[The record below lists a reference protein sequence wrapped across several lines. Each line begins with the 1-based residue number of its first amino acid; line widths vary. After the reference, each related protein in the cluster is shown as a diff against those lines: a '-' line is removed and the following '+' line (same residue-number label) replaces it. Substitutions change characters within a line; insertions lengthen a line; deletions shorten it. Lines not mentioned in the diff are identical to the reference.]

1 MNEKVDFYFAK
12 STEWQNEIAFLRTI
26 VLDCNLN
33 EELKWG
39 VPCYT
44 YQGKNILLVS
54 TFKNYCSINFFK
66 GSLLSDYEN
75 ILEKPGENSYQGRLI
90 KFTQVA
96 EIAKLEAT
104 LKAYIFEAIEIEKAG
119 IKFDNKA
126 KSEIEFPTE
135 LQNIFE
141 ENQQLKEA
149 FNNLTPGRQRGYL
162 LHFSQAKQPK
172 TIITR
177 IEKYIPRILLGKG
190 INDCVCGLSKRMPN
204 CDGSHKVLDQKPI
217 Y

>member
-1 MNEKVDFYFAK
+1 MNQKVDFYFSNNQK
-12 STEWQNEIAFLRTI
+12 WQNEITLLRTI

-54 TFKNYCSINFFK
+54 TFKNYCSLNFFK

-96 EIAKLEAT
+96 EIDRLKPT
-104 LKAYIFEAIEIEKAG
+104 IKAYIFEAIEIEKAG

-126 KSEIEFPTE
+126 KSEIELPTE
-135 LQNIFE
+135 LQNFFE

-149 FNNLTPGRQRGYL
+149 FNNLTPGRKRGYL

-177 IEKYIPRILLGKG
+177 IEKYIPRILIGKG

>member
-1 MNEKVDFYFAK
+1 MNQKVDFYFSNNQK
-12 STEWQNEIAFLRTI
+12 WQNEIAFLRTI